1 MSWTPRP
8 RSKPQFQPIQAFP
21 VTGEGFFYANRRGFA
36 LRGVGGQGSVPFL
49 CCPSPV
55 LHNLGLNKLNPVVSP
70 PGGRRV
76 SANAVRQF
84 GFYFRFAFG
93 FGFGFEFGFVFG
105 FAFGYGFGFVFGFGF
120 RPQLAASRRR
130 GRRGVF
136 LPHISHSL
144 VLVPVGE
151 IEIGLALHL
160 IEVDTALSCQTVQ
173 GFCDLLLGDLLPQ
186 GEQVVSEED
195 RACISPAFVVHEGDQ
210 PHPHAELEVAQ
221 RGNALASGDGF
232 FDDSIGHE
240 TAS

>member
-1 MSWTPRP
+1 M
-8 RSKPQFQPIQAFP
+8 
-21 VTGEGFFYANRRGFA
+21 
-36 LRGVGGQGSVPFL
+36 
-49 CCPSPV
+49 
-55 LHNLGLNKLNPVVSP
+55 
-70 PGGRRV
+70 RV

-84 GFYFRFAFG
+84 GSAFG
-93 FGFGFEFGFVFG
+93 RGFAREFGFSFC
-105 FAFGYGFGFVFGFGF
+105 FGYGFGFVFGFGF

-136 LPHISHSL
+136 LPDISHSL
-144 VLVPVGE
+144 VLVPVRE

-173 GFCDLLLGDLLPQ
+173 GFGDLLLGDLLPH
-186 GEQVVSEED
+186 GEQVTPED
-195 RACISPAFVVHEGDQ
+195 GGACVPPAFVVHEGDQ

-221 RGNALASGDGF
+221 RGNAVAGGNGF

>member
-1 MSWTPRP
+1 M
-8 RSKPQFQPIQAFP
+8 
-21 VTGEGFFYANRRGFA
+21 
-36 LRGVGGQGSVPFL
+36 
-49 CCPSPV
+49 
-55 LHNLGLNKLNPVVSP
+55 
-70 PGGRRV
+70 RV
-76 SANAVRQF
+76 SASAVRQF
-84 GFYFRFAFG
+84 GFTHGFGFAFG
-93 FGFGFEFGFVFG
+93 YGFGFAFGYGFG

-120 RPQLAASRRR
+120 RPRLAASRRR

-136 LPHISHSL
+136 LSHISHPL
-144 VLVPVGE
+144 MLVPVGE

-195 RACISPAFVVHEGDQ
+195 RAGVPTALVVHEGDQ

-221 RGNALASGDGF
+221 GGNALAGGDGF

>member
-1 MSWTPRP
+1 MQTLPGAALL
-8 RSKPQFQPIQAFP
+8 QPCA
-21 VTGEGFFYANRRGFA
+21 GGGC
-36 LRGVGGQGSVPFL
+36 GQGSVPFL

-70 PGGRRV
+70 AGVWRV

-84 GFYFRFAFG
+84 GFTHGFR
-93 FGFGFEFGFVFG
+93 

-136 LPHISHSL
+136 LPDISHSL
-144 VLVPVGE
+144 VLVPVGK
-151 IEIGLALHL
+151 IEIGLPLHL

-195 RACISPAFVVHEGDQ
+195 RAGVPTALVVHEGNK
-210 PHPHAELEVAQ
+210 PPPHAELEVTQ

>member
-1 MSWTPRP
+1 M
-8 RSKPQFQPIQAFP
+8 
-21 VTGEGFFYANRRGFA
+21 
-36 LRGVGGQGSVPFL
+36 
-49 CCPSPV
+49 
-55 LHNLGLNKLNPVVSP
+55 HNLRLNKINPVVSP

-93 FGFGFEFGFVFG
+93 FGFEFGFVFG

-120 RPQLAASRRR
+120 RPRLAASCRR

-136 LPHISHSL
+136 LSHISHPL
-144 VLVPVGE
+144 MLVPVGE

-195 RACISPAFVVHEGDQ
+195 RAGVPTALVVHEGDQ

-221 RGNALASGDGF
+221 GGNALAGSDGF